1 LNCSILF
8 GVVLI
13 THTFTHALLSS
24 HQLTLIDLTFSGRL
38 AVNISQFNISGDCAT
53 KVISSSKAVKLNK
66 RLQQSAL
73 CDWQTLLIWASFFY
87 GPRFRIVE
95 KAKQPKNS

>member
-38 AVNISQFNISGDCAT
+38 AVNISQFNISGDLRHQSDQQQRTNVCSNPRF
-53 KVISSSKAVKLNK
+53 VIG
-66 RLQQSAL
+66 RHY
-73 CDWQTLLIWASFFY
+73 WSFFY